1 MISHDLIESVKQHEG
16 FRSKAYQD
24 TEGVWT
30 IGYGTNL
37 QVLSDF
43 PEHYAEFFLKR
54 DLINC
59 AYALSQKACWRE
71 LGRVRQDVLIEMAY
85 NLGIAGL
92 NKFRKM
98 WAAIDVADY
107 ATAAEEMLDSKW
119 AKQVGVRAIRLSRRM
134 RTGVS

>member
-1 MISHDLIESVKQHEG
+1 
-16 FRSKAYQD
+16 
-24 TEGVWT
+24 
-30 IGYGTNL
+30 
-37 QVLSDF
+37 
-43 PEHYAEFFLKR
+43 
-54 DLINC
+54 
-59 AYALSQKACWRE
+59 
-71 LGRVRQDVLIEMAY
+71 MAY